1 MQQLRGVNLLGISEL
16 DDERPALLYRLQA
29 DYDLRD
35 EESVPVPGPRGG
47 LPAQLV
53 TIKEDNIEAF
63 GAVEREGVQ
72 DFVVGCDRGRERT
85 ETVIG

>member
-1 MQQLRGVNLLGISEL
+1 
-16 DDERPALLYRLQA
+16 
-29 DYDLRD
+29 
-35 EESVPVPGPRGG
+35 
-47 LPAQLV
+47 V
-53 TIKEDNIEAF
+53 TIKEDNIKAF